1 MIGLLIASL
10 DIVGIWARPGI
21 KGGNSAVYMIIKNND
36 TLPDTLYKAESKICK
51 RVELHESYQDEK
63 GRMGMKKVDFI
74 VIPPEGEFRFEPGGY
89 HFMLINLKRNIKGG
103 NRFKMSLYFK
113 RNGKVDIDVEVK

>member
-36 TLPDTLYKAESKICK
+36 TLPDTLYKAESKICN
-51 RVELHESYQDEK
+51 RVELHKSYQDEK

-74 VIPPEGEFRFEPGGY
+74 VIPPKGEFRFESGGY
-89 HFMLINLKRNIKGG
+89 HFMLINLKRPIKGG
-103 NRFKMSLYFK
+103 NKFKMSLYFK